1 MEEIKT
7 NKYQTPITEE
17 LLSEYPKEIQEQFRD
32 FIIQV
37 PFIRNL
43 ISPNRQY
50 AKDRPRDKQGKIIV
64 DLANP
69 HILEDMDYFRP
80 SALHYI
86 KYGTYTSLKPNKNPN
101 SEYGKW
107 LREEVRRCWS
117 GYVRPSDGEWVTGLL
132 YFYLNYV
139 PMMVTEVDKDNPNSR
154 KASRIEGFPEVWE
167 GVYWRFHC
175 LEQARNGGLY
185 NDFEGGNHVAE
196 LSRRGSGKSFTLAGI
211 MAHNLI
217 LGESKESTKRV
228 VTILTAYTKEYLAG
242 KDGTLSKFVPIIDF
256 LATNTQFPRRR
267 LIDSINTMTW
277 QMGYKDKYTGAKQGT
292 LNMTMGVSSKD
303 DESKL
308 RGKRGYILFEEF
320 GSFPRL
326 VDIYNIVRY
335 GLEDG
340 DFVFGLAYLVGC
352 VCDNTKVWTNDGRLI
367 NIQNLKQSDGIV
379 GYNSKVGFDDYK
391 TIYTEGITKEPIAK
405 LIEPAKKEC
414 VQITLSNKNIIRCSI
429 DHPILSLIKHT
440 QRINGTDRRN
450 IYYTE
455 QFITAQK
462 LKVGQSIC
470 ELREIGI
477 FGNTTLFDA
486 RFIGML
492 IGDGSYGYNN
502 TPTYS
507 SQDIELQKYIEN
519 NYNNT
524 VTLTRIGST
533 GKVYK
538 EYRIQHI
545 CCKLREIGIY
555 GQTKKEKRLPSNY
568 QTLTKQDCIL
578 LLSGLYDTDGSV
590 IFKGANSSIEITQS
604 NRYILEQIKLIWRK
618 FGVIGSICEIH
629 PSKNTHI
636 INNHIITNRNTWFN
650 LTIAGRDNMYRVN
663 NTLNMLLQYKNNK
676 LKQCINWFDNNSS
689 KCVSS
694 KPNQYLTYRITDIK
708 NIGIQTVYNLS
719 AAFSHTYL
727 ANNIITH
734 NTAGDKDSDFH
745 GAQELIYNPQGY
757 NIYAIPNNWDKP
769 NQGRPYFSFFFP
781 SYVNRKGCYN
791 KDGVSD
797 IVKALLQILQKR
809 YDAKYKTG
817 DPKTI
822 IKVTAEMPIT
832 PAEAIIKGGTN
843 IFPVTDI
850 VQRIN
855 EINSNPGFY
864 DQVYCGTLTIK
875 DNEVQF
881 VPTTDQP
888 IRFFPHKNN
897 KNMAGAL
904 EIYEMPQKDKSGKVF
919 DGRYILGSDP
929 YDNDESTTTSLG
941 STLVLDLW
949 TDRIV
954 AEYTGRPPMAD
965 DYYEITRRMC
975 IFYHGKLNYENNKKG
990 LFGYFS
996 KMNSVHLLT
1005 DVLDFLKDKQMVK
1018 PGSIGNTTKGTNA
1031 SETVNAYARNLIAK
1045 FFLLPQVT
1053 TIKDGDQDKEVIIPN
1068 LYFIKGM
1075 ALLLEASQ
1083 WNSQGNF
1090 DRISAMGMLMLL
1102 REDKLIL
1109 SGGKIL
1115 KDYDSTQDKHNKAND
1130 DFFNRNYKSSNK
1142 NY

>member
-50 AKDRPRDKQGKIIV
+50 AKDRPRDKQGRIIV

-196 LSRRGSGKSFTLAGI
+196 LSRRGSGKSFTLADI

-340 DFVFGLAYLVGC
+340 DFVFGLAYLVG
-352 VCDNTKVWTNDGRLI
+352 
-367 NIQNLKQSDGIV
+367 
-379 GYNSKVGFDDYK
+379 
-391 TIYTEGITKEPIAK
+391 
-405 LIEPAKKEC
+405 
-414 VQITLSNKNIIRCSI
+414 
-429 DHPILSLIKHT
+429 
-440 QRINGTDRRN
+440 
-450 IYYTE
+450 
-455 QFITAQK
+455 
-462 LKVGQSIC
+462 
-470 ELREIGI
+470 
-477 FGNTTLFDA
+477 
-486 RFIGML
+486 
-492 IGDGSYGYNN
+492 
-502 TPTYS
+502 
-507 SQDIELQKYIEN
+507 
-519 NYNNT
+519 
-524 VTLTRIGST
+524 
-533 GKVYK
+533 
-538 EYRIQHI
+538 
-545 CCKLREIGIY
+545 
-555 GQTKKEKRLPSNY
+555 
-568 QTLTKQDCIL
+568 
-578 LLSGLYDTDGSV
+578 
-590 IFKGANSSIEITQS
+590 
-604 NRYILEQIKLIWRK
+604 
-618 FGVIGSICEIH
+618 
-629 PSKNTHI
+629 
-636 INNHIITNRNTWFN
+636 
-650 LTIAGRDNMYRVN
+650 
-663 NTLNMLLQYKNNK
+663 
-676 LKQCINWFDNNSS
+676 
-689 KCVSS
+689 
-694 KPNQYLTYRITDIK
+694 
-708 NIGIQTVYNLS
+708 
-719 AAFSHTYL
+719 
-727 ANNIITH
+727 
-734 NTAGDKDSDFH
+734 TAGDKDSDFH

-797 IVKALLQILQKR
+797 VVKALLQILQKR

-864 DQVYCGTLTIK
+864 DQVYCGTLAIK